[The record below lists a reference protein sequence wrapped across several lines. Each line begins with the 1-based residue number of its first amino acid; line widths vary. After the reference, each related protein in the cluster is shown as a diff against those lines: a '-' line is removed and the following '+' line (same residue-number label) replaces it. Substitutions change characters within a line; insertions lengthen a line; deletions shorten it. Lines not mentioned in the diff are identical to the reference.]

1 MELPIRTYLFT
12 SEQVNCGHPDKLCD
26 FLSDSILDAAIEKD
40 KFSRVAIECGAKN
53 NCVMIFGEVHTCAEL
68 NYERIVREAAKS
80 IGYDDVKK
88 GLDYKTMQVIINV
101 DTQSA
106 EIHKAVGHV
115 SSEEIGAGD
124 QGIMFGYATDEHPS
138 FMPTSF
144 VYATQLLKVYDN
156 LRRNGGLSWA
166 RPDAKSQVTLE
177 YEESPKGLKVLGV
190 HTILMSV
197 QHNPDVTNEQ
207 IIADLKEY
215 VIKEVIP
222 PAMLNDKVKYFL
234 NPSGSFV
241 EGGPMADAGL
251 TGRKIIAD
259 TYGGWGSH
267 GGGCFSGKDGSK
279 VDRSGAYSARRVAKS
294 LVSNGFCHRCTV
306 QISYGIGIP
315 EPISIFVN
323 SFGTSKDCGYTDQ
336 ELDEIIRKNFD
347 LRAGVLRSELDM
359 MRPLFRETTFF
370 GHFLKDGDK

>member
-1 MELPIRTYLFT
+1 MEAPTRTYLFT
-12 SEQVNCGHPDKLCD
+12 SEQVNCGHPDKVCD
-26 FLSDSILDAAIEKD
+26 YLSDSILDAALEED
-40 KFSRVAIECGAKN
+40 QFSRVAVESAAKN
-53 NCVMIFGEVHTCAEL
+53 NCVMIFGEIHTSADL
-68 NYERIVREAAKS
+68 NYEKIVRNACKE
-80 IGYDDVKK
+80 IGYDSVEK

-106 EIHKAVGHV
+106 EIHKAVG
-115 SSEEIGAGD
+115 SIKDEDIGAGD

-138 FMPTSF
+138 YMPTSY
-144 VYATQLLKVYDN
+144 VYATQLLKVYDD
-156 LRRNGGLSWA
+156 LRRDGGLPWA

-177 YEESPKGLKVLGV
+177 YQESPQGLKVLGV

-207 IIADLKEY
+207 IAADLKEK
-215 VIKEVIP
+215 VVKAVIP
-222 PAMLNDKVKYFL
+222 AEFLNDNIRYFL

-241 EGGPMADAGL
+241 VGGPIADAGL

-294 LVSNGFCHRCTV
+294 LVKAGLCHRCTV
-306 QISYGIGIP
+306 QISYGIGIAK
-315 EPISIFVN
+315 PISIFVN
-323 SFGTSKDCGYTDQ
+323 SFGTSKDCGFTDT
-336 ELDEIIRKNFD
+336 E
-347 LRAGVLRSELDM
+347 
-359 MRPLFRETTFF
+359 
-370 GHFLKDGDK
+370 